1 MEFNY
6 NIEKNLITNNKKEVL
21 LRIYEDDLNYIIIYL
36 ETIEIPKT
44 KYEIKLDLST
54 LQKNKIFLI
63 CANNEQVI
71 KLLQKYL
78 SNNND
83 INLFEEK
90 NYILLN
96 ITINNPIINEI
107 KFKLNEIEKTPEEKI
122 NELNIKVNILENEI
136 KDLKKINNKKEEEIK
151 ILNQKYN
158 DLEKKLN
165 DFIGNINHN
174 NKNNKMISLSK
185 IINNEKEF
193 NILKNFFT
201 NPDKIEFIPIFLTS
215 IHGRDL
221 NNFFNMCKNVSP
233 TIVLIYTNDENKF
246 GGYTPLTWEKVKNK
260 KKYDDETFL
269 FSINLNKKYIKF
281 NDNCSISLYDGY
293 GPRFGGGCDIG
304 IKGNFKYGW
313 SNVDGDSTYL
323 KDREITN
330 NEREF
335 NIKELEIYHV
345 I

>member
-1 MEFNY
+1 
-6 NIEKNLITNNKKEVL
+6 
-21 LRIYEDDLNYIIIYL
+21 
-36 ETIEIPKT
+36 
-44 KYEIKLDLST
+44 
-54 LQKNKIFLI
+54 
-63 CANNEQVI
+63 
-71 KLLQKYL
+71 
-78 SNNND
+78 
-83 INLFEEK
+83 LFVEK

-151 ILNQKYN
+151 NLNQKYN

-185 IINNEKEF
+185 IINNEKEL
-193 NILKNFFT
+193 NILKNFFI

-246 GGYTPLTWEKVKNK
+246 GGYTPLTWDKVKNQ
-260 KKYDDETFL
+260 KKYDDDTFL

-323 KDREITN
+323 KDRDITN